1 MDNGIGMMITVGL
14 FFVGILFSWLKND
27 LKRIESKLD
36 THISEK
42 HK

>member
-1 MDNGIGMMITVGL
+1 MDQVVNMMIPIGL

-36 THISEK
+36 THISER
-42 HK
+42 H